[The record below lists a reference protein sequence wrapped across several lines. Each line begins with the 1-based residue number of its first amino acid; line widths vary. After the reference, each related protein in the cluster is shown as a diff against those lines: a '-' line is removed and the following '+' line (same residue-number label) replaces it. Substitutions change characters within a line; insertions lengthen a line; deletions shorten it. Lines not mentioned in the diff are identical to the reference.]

1 MDKILE
7 ALSKLLPAESLNEV
21 SAAIAEML
29 EESKNEVKAELEA
42 EFNKNLEEAYAELS
56 SEKEESEKVA
66 KEGYRQAWDIITELR
81 NRNEIMKTEYD
92 SAIEEGYEE
101 AYQQIL
107 AERGKNENIEV
118 ELHEEYEK
126 RFNESK
132 GYMVDKLDLFLR
144 NKGKE
149 IYEMA
154 RRDIMND
161 PSMVEHKVTLD
172 RIVESVSNYITD
184 EDRVLAT
191 SSRLEEMKKAT
202 EEANGRIRILEA
214 KNIRLSTE
222 NNKLNEAIKQ
232 AAELITESKHVANV
246 DEKKERVEKAKS
258 AAGRG
263 EVATENVK
271 VVAEYANNKN
281 AGDTDNEVVVEGMNS
296 DFLHDMQVLSGLKT
310 ND

>member
-7 ALSKLLPAESLNEV
+7 ALSKLVPADQINEV

-29 EESKNEVKAELEA
+29 EESKKELET

-56 SEKEESEKVA
+56 AEKEESEKVA
-66 KEGYRQAWDIITELR
+66 KEGYRQAWEIITELR
-81 NRNEIMKTEYD
+81 NRNEIMKAEYD
-92 SAIEEGYEE
+92 AAIDEGYEE
-101 AYQQIL
+101 AYQAIL

-144 NKGKE
+144 TKGKE
-149 IYEMA
+149 IYEAA
-154 RRDIMND
+154 RRDIIND
-161 PSMVEHKVTLD
+161 PAMVEHKVTLD
-172 RIVESVSNYITD
+172 RIVENVSNYITD

-191 SSRLEEMKKAT
+191 SARLDELKKSV

-214 KNIRLSTE
+214 KNIRLSSE
-222 NNKLNEAIKQ
+222 NNKLNEERNKLNEAMKE
-232 AAELITESKHVANV
+232 AEALLTETKVV
-246 DEKKERVEKAKS
+246 GDKKERVEKAKS
-258 AAGRG
+258 ATGRG
-263 EVATENVK
+263 EIVTENVK
-271 VVAEYANNKN
+271 VVGEAAAKDH
-281 AGDTDNEVVVEGMNS
+281 AGDTDDDVVVEGMDP
-296 DFLHDMQVLSGLKT
+296 DFVHQMQVLSGLKS